1 MTRKILSILIL
12 CLVLFSSACAS
23 PGVKEPDKP
32 SEPTVPATPASTPM
46 SDTQPTSV
54 PETQAP
60 SNETEVVKATQT
72 EPAVTQN
79 ENTVHPIE
87 EEHVVIDNEK
97 EDGYIDNIIVVI
109 VRHDVED
116 DEILSWFPGEDAR
129 IVGRFPRLYQRQ
141 VRIKPR
147 NRQELEAL
155 ANELMAKD
163 QVLYAHLNLAGS
175 TVGASSLARQS
186 IEKAPGNESEDTW
199 QDVPSQQKPENEWWY
214 EVIKLKE
221 AQASM
226 PKEFVK
232 VAVVDDGFD
241 TTHPDLNLAYISKE
255 QEDMSAPQE
264 HGTHV
269 AGILQ
274 QIMPGAQITVLDSY
288 RYPGKVEMGQYAT
301 QCHHLKFLV
310 DLVEADMK
318 VINYSMGSDIPL
330 DANIAWD
337 VESSSIFSV
346 YIWLLKQLGKDF
358 ILVQSAGNSG
368 LDVYRNGYFS
378 TLNTQN
384 CLGSEVVHKSLGVSD
399 RLELAQKEVFDSIV
413 LVGAFE
419 EKTRDGKY
427 PLIRSSNYGEGVTI
441 VAPGYEIRSTV
452 PGGYDVMGGTSQSAP
467 IVAGGLGFLWSLDK
481 TLTSDQLKQIL
492 IKTSTEVAYDLVEGR
507 PADKRQT
514 YPIFNLLEAVK
525 FVLKDG

>member
-1 MTRKILSILIL
+1 
-12 CLVLFSSACAS
+12 
-23 PGVKEPDKP
+23 
-32 SEPTVPATPASTPM
+32 
-46 SDTQPTSV
+46 
-54 PETQAP
+54 
-60 SNETEVVKATQT
+60 
-72 EPAVTQN
+72 
-79 ENTVHPIE
+79 
-87 EEHVVIDNEK
+87 
-97 EDGYIDNIIVVI
+97 
-109 VRHDVED
+109 
-116 DEILSWFPGEDAR
+116 
-129 IVGRFPRLYQRQ
+129 
-141 VRIKPR
+141 
-147 NRQELEAL
+147 
-155 ANELMAKD
+155 MAKD

-175 TVGASSLARQS
+175 TVGANSLARQS
-186 IEKAPGNESEDTW
+186 QEKAPGNESEDTW

-255 QEDMSAPQE
+255 QENMSAPQE

-269 AGILQ
+269 AGIVQ

-288 RYPGKVEMGQYAT
+288 RYPGKVEMGQYAR

-346 YIWLLKQLGKDF
+346 YIWLLKKLGKVF

-368 LDVYRNGYFS
+368 LDAYRNGYLS
-378 TLNTQN
+378 TLNAEN
-384 CLGSEVVHKSLGVSD
+384 CLGSDVVRKSLGVSE
-399 RLELAQKEVFDSIV
+399 RIEAAQKEVFDSIV
-413 LVGAFE
+413 LVGAS
-419 EKTRDGKY
+419 GKKDSSGRY
-427 PLIRSSNYGEGVTI
+427 PLLLASNYGESVTI
-441 VAPGYEIRSTV
+441 VAPGDYVRSTV
-452 PGGYDVMGGTSQSAP
+452 PGGYDLMGGTSQSAP
-467 IVAGGLGFLWSLDK
+467 VVAGGLGFLWSLDK

-492 IKTSTEVAYDLVEGR
+492 IKSSTEVAHDLVEGR

>member
-1 MTRKILSILIL
+1 MKRKVLSLFIL
-12 CLVLFSSACAS
+12 CLVLFSSACTS
-23 PGVKEPDKP
+23 PGVKEPEKP
-32 SEPTVPATPASTPM
+32 SDPTMP
-46 SDTQPTSV
+46 DTQPT
-54 PETQAP
+54 PMPDTQP
-60 SNETEVVKATQT
+60 TPNEAKTMEATQT
-72 EPAVTQN
+72 DPLVTQD

-97 EDGYIDNIIVVI
+97 EDGYIDNIIVLILKPEVKDE
-109 VRHDVED
+109 DV
-116 DEILSWFPGEDAR
+116 LSWFSGEDAR
-129 IVGRFPRLYQRQ
+129 IVGRFPRLHQLQ

-147 NRQELEAL
+147 NRQALEAL

-163 QVLYAHLNLAGS
+163 QVLYAHLDLAGS
-175 TVGASSLARQS
+175 TVGGNSMARQAS
-186 IEKAPGNESEDTW
+186 EEAPGNEGDDTW
-199 QDVPSQQKPENEWWY
+199 PDAPSQQKPENEWWY

-226 PKEFVK
+226 PKDFVK

-241 TTHPDLNLAYISKE
+241 TTHPDLNLTYISKE
-255 QEDMSAPQE
+255 QENMSSPQD

-269 AGILQ
+269 AGIVQ
-274 QIMPGAQITVLDSY
+274 QMMPGAQITVLDSY
-288 RYPGKVEMGQYAT
+288 RFPGKVEMGQYAT

-310 DLVEADMK
+310 DLVEAGMK
-318 VINYSMGSDIPL
+318 VINYSMGSDIPM

-337 VESSSIFSV
+337 VESSSINSV
-346 YIWLLKQLGKDF
+346 YIWLLKQQGQDF

-378 TLNTQN
+378 TLNAEN
-384 CLGSEVVHKSLGVSD
+384 CLGSEVVRKSLGVNEH
-399 RLELAQKEVFDSIV
+399 LEAAQKEVFDSIV

-452 PGGYDVMGGTSQSAP
+452 PGGYEVMGGTSQSAP

-525 FVLKDG
+525 FVQKDG